1 MFFNV
6 RIAPVFRIKTRRG
19 VMWKLLLPSYVYS
32 WKLCARTTMSKGSE
46 NIRCCGKMCTS
57 RLDLNSSIFKIQGFK
72 YTYNNEY
79 IIRICLY
86 NFSFLKEMAIIRA
99 LDQSILD
106 KRQMNKGWKITYV
119 LRVVNAMIH
128 RIWISHRPIVGRK
141 YSAIFGLFKYGYVVK
156 PNYLV

>member
-57 RLDLNSSIFKIQGFK
+57 RLDLNSSLFKIQGVK
-72 YTYNNEY
+72 YMYIKWVFYSNMSLQFFIFEGNGYNPN
-79 IIRICLY
+79 I
-86 NFSFLKEMAIIRA
+86 
-99 LDQSILD
+99 
-106 KRQMNKGWKITYV
+106 
-119 LRVVNAMIH
+119 
-128 RIWISHRPIVGRK
+128 RPIHPGQT
-141 YSAIFGLFKYGYVVK
+141 ANEQGVK
-156 PNYLV
+156 DYLRSKGCKCHDTPYLNITSSDSR